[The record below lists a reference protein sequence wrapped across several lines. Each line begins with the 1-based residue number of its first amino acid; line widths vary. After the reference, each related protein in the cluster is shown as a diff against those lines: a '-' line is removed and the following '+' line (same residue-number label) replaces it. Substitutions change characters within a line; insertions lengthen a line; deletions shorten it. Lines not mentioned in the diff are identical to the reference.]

1 MREDQIYAGLT
12 RDDIVQV
19 EHTLSDFTKELNPL
33 MRQWKIDV
41 CKNKVSN
48 LLTPSHFIRY
58 GSNEY
63 IQKSIRKTNS
73 LMCNN
78 SNKHKVICNQFPD
91 YLIASLCINNGIRPS
106 NIIALRLQDF
116 DKTKDL
122 PNYPRHTIITN
133 EKYKTS
139 IINGEKLIVVS
150 KSLFAPYNFYVKYL
164 RFKISNVMSGRVFLI
179 SGNKA
184 SMNQSNVSVSLTE
197 SFKLAKVFS
206 ATEHKG
212 VNCTR
217 IRCGNA
223 TYVCNERGFDES
235 YFAKHFMKS
244 RHETTAIHYNLLS
257 NQRHALTIA
266 MDLYDTF
273 SVDGKKLIVK
283 KEEVTQL
290 ETDIKIA

>member
-1 MREDQIYAGLT
+1 M
-12 RDDIVQV
+12 
-19 EHTLSDFTKELNPL
+19 
-33 MRQWKIDV
+33 
-41 CKNKVSN
+41 
-48 LLTPSHFIRY
+48 
-58 GSNEY
+58 
-63 IQKSIRKTNS
+63 
-73 LMCNN
+73 
-78 SNKHKVICNQFPD
+78 
-91 YLIASLCINNGIRPS
+91 IASLCINNGIRPS
-106 NIIALRLQDF
+106 NIVALRLKDF
-116 DKTKDL
+116 DETKDL

-139 IINGEKLIVVS
+139 IIYGEKFIVVS
-150 KSLFAPYNFYVKYL
+150 KSLFPQYNFYVKYL
-164 RFKISNVMSGRVFLI
+164 RFKISNVMSGFVFLI

-184 SMNQSNVSVSLTE
+184 RMNQSNVSVSLTE

-290 ETDIKIA
+290 ETDIKIT